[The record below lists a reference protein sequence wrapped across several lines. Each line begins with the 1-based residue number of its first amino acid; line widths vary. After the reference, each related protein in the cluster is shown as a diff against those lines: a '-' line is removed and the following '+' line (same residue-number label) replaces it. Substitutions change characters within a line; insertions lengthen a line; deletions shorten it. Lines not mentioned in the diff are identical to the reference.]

1 MFDKLSAIEER
12 YNELSEKVSDPAV
25 IADSANFAK
34 LCKEQSDIAPI
45 VEKYREY
52 KTCKLLHFLVHIGVG

>member
-25 IADSANFAK
+25 IADSANFATF
-34 LCKEQSDIAPI
+34 CDSECSDFSYSFAI
-45 VEKYREY
+45 
-52 KTCKLLHFLVHIGVG
+52 